1 MTKSKADSTEDS
13 GDPTERINV
22 GAEATPVQ
30 QAYWHPARVVQ
41 FIMGQITLGEL
52 QQIGKEE
59 QYKIAEVG
67 YRFLTEGKLDNAKK
81 IYEGLLALD
90 PRDAY
95 FNTVLGSIAQQR
107 GELEQADKL
116 YTRALE
122 LNPFSATASANR
134 GEVRF
139 LRGDLSAAAVDLRRA
154 LELDVETRER
164 STQRAKVTLR
174 TVEAKLAPSD
184 EDPTDTKAAVA
195 PPTKAPVAPPAKAP
209 VAPPAKAAVAPP
221 AKPPAKSE
229 AKAKPAAAKAS
240 STKSA
245 LKRSTS
251 KAGTSTKRRS

>member
-13 GDPTERINV
+13 GEPTERINV

-184 EDPTDTKAAVA
+184 EDPTDTKA
-195 PPTKAPVAPPAKAP
+195 PVAPPAKAP
-209 VAPPAKAAVAPP
+209 VAPPAKTPAAPP
-221 AKPPAKSE
+221 AKAPAKSE
-229 AKAKPAAAKAS
+229 AKAKPAAAKAAS
-240 STKSA
+240 NKSA
-245 LKRSTS
+245 PKRSTS
-251 KAGTSTKRRS
+251 KAGTPTKRKS